1 MKKATVNLREHPLVK
16 KVDSFIRL
24 WDGKLT
30 QDLVLHPGDFG
41 LGKVPARLKP
51 DDATDMICGF
61 CSTGCSLRIHLK
73 DGQAINLS
81 PTTNYPVNLGMAC
94 PKGWEALTPLRSP
107 DRATTPY
114 LRNAAGH
121 FEPVDWDTALQ
132 VFTLR
137 FKAIQDKFGPDAI
150 AWLGTGQICTEE
162 LAFLGALAKFGM
174 GVLHGDG
181 NTRQCMATAATAY
194 KQSFGFDAPPYTYED
209 FEESDVLVFVGSN
222 PCIAHPIMWQ
232 RVCRNK
238 HRPEIIV
245 VDPRKTE
252 TAMAATQ
259 HYAIRPKSDLVL
271 LYGLANRL
279 IAEDGIDRDYID
291 QHTSGFEAFA
301 DFVTQFPRD
310 VVTAATGLSV
320 EQFEK
325 FAGTIHRGDRV
336 SFWWTMGVNQGH
348 EATRTAQAIINLALM
363 TGNIGRVG
371 TGANSI
377 TGQCN
382 AMGSR
387 LFSNTT
393 NLLAGHDFLKAE
405 DRAKIARILRIDVSR
420 IPDQNSL
427 AYDQIVEGIAKD
439 KIKGLWV
446 VATNSSHSWINQAR
460 FNEIVQKLDFLVV
473 QDMYFTTETAQRAH
487 LVLPAAGWGEKVGT
501 FINSERRIGLVKKV
515 SRAPG
520 HALSDFNI
528 FKLIAQYWG
537 CGKMFEKWSS
547 PESVF
552 QILKELS
559 RGQPCEITGIRDY
572 QMIDDAGG
580 IQWPLPDA
588 SHGAVGRSSRES
600 TIGFEQQRR
609 LFEDGLFYH
618 PDQKARFLFEAPR
631 EMPEPTDKEYPFLLL
646 TGRGTSSQ
654 WHTQTRTGKS
664 AVLKKL
670 YPDHIYVE
678 MNPLDA
684 EPLGIEANQKV
695 LVASRRAE
703 VAATVFLTSTVQVG
717 QLFIPM
723 HYSAANELTF
733 PAVDPYSRQ
742 PAYKACAVSVRPWRE
757 SGQVT

>member
-1 MKKATVNLREHPLVK
+1 MKKATAKMREHPLVQ
-16 KVDSFIRL
+16 KVESLIRQ

-30 QDLVLHPGDFG
+30 HDLVQRPGDFG

-51 DDATDMICGF
+51 DDTTDMICGF
-61 CSTGCSLRIHLK
+61 CSTGCSLRIHLR

-81 PTTNYPVNLGMAC
+81 PTTDYPVNLGMAC

-121 FEPVDWDTALQ
+121 LEPVDWDTALQ
-132 VFTLR
+132 VFAVR
-137 FKAIQDKFGPDAI
+137 FKAIQDKFGKEAV

-194 KQSFGFDAPPYTYED
+194 KQSFGFDAPPYTYKD

-222 PCIAHPIMWQ
+222 LCIAHPIMWQ
-232 RVCRNK
+232 RVCRNR

-259 HYAIRPKSDLVL
+259 HYAIQPKSDLIL

-279 IAEDGIDRDYID
+279 IEDGWVDRDYID
-291 QHTSGFEAFA
+291 RHTSGFDAFA
-301 DFVTQFPRD
+301 DFVAQFSAD
-310 VVTAATGLSV
+310 LVTESTGLSP
-320 EQFEK
+320 EQLRK
-325 FAGTIHRGDRV
+325 FADTIHRGRRV

-363 TGNIGRVG
+363 TGNMGRLG

-393 NLLAGHDFLKAE
+393 NLLGGHDFLKAE
-405 DRAKIARILRIDVSR
+405 DRAKIANILRIDVDR
-420 IPDQNSL
+420 IPNQNSL
-427 AYDQIVEGIAKD
+427 AYDQIVEGIAND
-439 KIKGLWV
+439 RIKGLWV
-446 VATNSSHSWINQAR
+446 VATNSSHSWINQR
-460 FNEIVQKLDFLVV
+460 GFNEIVKKLDFLVV
-473 QDMYFTTETAQRAH
+473 QDMYHTTETAQRAH
-487 LVLPAAGWGEKVGT
+487 LILPAAGWGEKVGT
-501 FINSERRIGLVKKV
+501 FINSERRIGLVKRV

-520 HALSDFNI
+520 QALSDFNI
-528 FKLIAQYWG
+528 FKLVAQYWG

-559 RGQPCEITGIRDY
+559 RNQPCEITGIRDY

-580 IQWPLPDA
+580 IQWPLVDRFAPSSAGEDA
-588 SHGAVGRSSRES
+588 PSNEES
-600 TIGFEQQRR
+600 TKSPEQERR

-618 PDQKARFLFEAPR
+618 QDKKAKFLFEAPR
-631 EMPEPTDKEYPFLLL
+631 KAPELTDKEYPFVLL

-670 YPDHIYVE
+670 YPNQIYVE
-678 MNPLDA
+678 MNPHDA
-684 EPLGIEANQKV
+684 EPLGIRANQKV
-695 LVASRRAE
+695 IVASRRSE
-703 VAATVFLTSTVQVG
+703 VTATAFLTTTVQRG
-717 QLFIPM
+717 HLFIPM

-733 PAVDPYSRQ
+733 PAFDPYSRQ
-742 PAYKACAVSVRPWRE
+742 PSYKSCAVSVTP
-757 SGQVT
+757 T

>member
-1 MKKATVNLREHPLVK
+1 MKKAKVNLREHPLVK

-174 GVLHGDG
+174 GILHGDG

-279 IAEDGIDRDYID
+279 IAEGGIDRAYID

-405 DRAKIARILRIDVSR
+405 DRAKIAQILRIDVNR

-427 AYDQIVEGIAKD
+427 AYDQIVEGIANH

>member
-1 MKKATVNLREHPLVK
+1 MKKAIAKFRQHPLFK
-16 KVDSFIRL
+16 KADSFLRR

-30 QDLVLHPGDFG
+30 QDLVLHPGKFG
-41 LGKVPARLKP
+41 LGKLPARLEP
-51 DDATDMICGF
+51 DNATDMVCGF
-61 CSTGCSLRIHLK
+61 CATGCSLTIHRK
-73 DGQAINLS
+73 DGHAINLS
-81 PTTNYPVNLGMAC
+81 PAINYPVNLGMAC

-107 DRATTPY
+107 DRAATPY
-114 LRNAAGH
+114 LRNADGH
-121 FEPVDWDTALQ
+121 LGPVDWDTALQ
-132 VFTLR
+132 IFTLR
-137 FKAIQDKFGPDAI
+137 FKAIQDKFGSDAV

-174 GVLHGDG
+174 GILHGDG

-194 KQSFGFDAPPYTYED
+194 KQSFGFDAPPYTYKD

-222 PCIAHPIMWQ
+222 LCIAHPIMWQ
-232 RVCRNK
+232 RVRRNK
-238 HRPEIIV
+238 HRPEVIV

-259 HYAIRPKSDLVL
+259 HYAIRPKSDLIL

-279 IAEDGIDRDYID
+279 IADGWIDRDYID
-291 QHTSGFEAFA
+291 RHTSGFEAFA
-301 DFVTQFPRD
+301 DFVAQFTAD
-310 VVTAATGLSV
+310 VVIEATGLNAK
-320 EQFEK
+320 QLEK
-325 FAGTIHRGDRV
+325 FAETIHRGSRV

-348 EATRTAQAIINLALM
+348 EATRTAEAIINLALM
-363 TGNIGRVG
+363 TGNIGRLG

-393 NLLAGHDFLKAE
+393 NMLGGHDFLSAE
-405 DRAKIARILRIDVSR
+405 DRAKIARILRIDVNR
-420 IPDQNSL
+420 IPSQNSL
-427 AYDQIVEGIAKD
+427 AYDQIVERMAND

-446 VATNSSHSWINQAR
+446 VATNSSHSWINQAK
-460 FNEIVQKLDFLVV
+460 FNEIVKKLDFLVV
-473 QDMYFTTETAQRAH
+473 QDMYFSTETAQRAH
-487 LVLPAAGWGEKVGT
+487 LILPAAGWGEKVGT
-501 FINSERRIGLVKKV
+501 FINSERRIGLVKRV
-515 SRAPG
+515 SRSPG
-520 HALSDFNI
+520 QALSDFNI
-528 FKLIAQYWG
+528 FKLVAQYWG

-580 IQWPLPDA
+580 IQWPLPDTSNHA
-588 SHGAVGRSSRES
+588 SARKDDPAQILAISVEP
-600 TIGFEQQRR
+600 ERR

-618 PDQKARFLFEAPR
+618 SDQKARFLFETPR
-631 EMPEPTDKEYPFLLL
+631 DVPEPTDKEYPFELL

-678 MNPLDA
+678 MNSLDA
-684 EPLGIEANQKV
+684 ETLSIEANQKV
-695 LVASRRAE
+695 LIASRRGQ
-703 VAATVFLTSTVQVG
+703 VTATAFITNTVQAG

-723 HYSAANELTF
+723 HYSVVNELTF
-733 PAVDPYSRQ
+733 PAFDPYSRQ
-742 PAYKACAVSVRPWRE
+742 PAYKACAVSVLPL
-757 SGQVT
+757 

>member
-1 MKKATVNLREHPLVK
+1 MKKAVARLRQHPAVK
-16 KVDSFIRL
+16 KADAFVRK

-30 QDLVLHPGDFG
+30 QDLVLHPGSFG

-73 DGQAINLS
+73 GGQAINLS

-107 DRATTPY
+107 DRAATPY

-121 FEPVDWDTALQ
+121 LEPVDWDTALQ

-137 FKAIQDKFGPDAI
+137 LKAIQDKFGRDAI

-162 LAFLGALAKFGM
+162 MAFLGALAKFGM
-174 GVLHGDG
+174 CIVHGDG

-194 KQSFGFDAPPYTYED
+194 KQSFGFDAPPYTYKD
-209 FEESDVLVFVGSN
+209 FEESDVLIFVGSN

-259 HYAIRPKSDLVL
+259 HYAIRPKSDLIL

-279 IAEDGIDRDYID
+279 IADAWINRDYID
-291 QHTSGFEAFA
+291 RHTSGFDAFA
-301 DFVTQFPRD
+301 EFVGQFTPD
-310 VVTAATGLSV
+310 VVTEASGLT
-320 EQFEK
+320 EGQLEK
-325 FAGTIHRGDRV
+325 FAETIHRGCRV

-348 EATRTAQAIINLALM
+348 EATRTAQAIVNLALM
-363 TGNIGRVG
+363 TGNIGRPG

-393 NLLAGHDFLKAE
+393 NLLAGHDFLNAE
-405 DRAKIARILRIDVSR
+405 DRTKIARILGFDVNR
-420 IPDQNSL
+420 VPDKNSW
-427 AYDQIVEGIAKD
+427 AYDQIVEGIAND

-446 VATNSSHSWINQAR
+446 IATNSSHSWVNQR
-460 FNEIVQKLDFLVV
+460 NFNEIVKKLDFLVV
-473 QDMYFTTETAQRAH
+473 QDMYHTTETAQRAH
-487 LVLPAAGWGEKVGT
+487 LILPAAGWGEKVGT

-520 HALSDFNI
+520 QALSDFNI
-528 FKLIAQYWG
+528 FKLVAQYWG

-547 PESVF
+547 PEAVF
-552 QILKELS
+552 QIMKELS
-559 RGQPCEITGIRDY
+559 RDQPCDITGIRDY
-572 QMIDDAGG
+572 RMIDDAGG
-580 IQWPLPDA
+580 IQWPLPDT
-588 SHGAVGRSSRES
+588 SMHTVPVSEDPSQEP
-600 TIGFEQQRR
+600 TISFEQERR

-618 PDQKARFLFEAPR
+618 SDKKARFLFEAPR
-631 EMPEPTDKEYPFLLL
+631 EVPEHSDEEYPFVLL

-670 YPDHIYVE
+670 YANNIYVE

-684 EPLGIEANQKV
+684 ERLGIRANQKAI
-695 LVASRRAE
+695 VASRRGKIT
-703 VAATVFLTSTVQVG
+703 VTVFITNTVQAK

-733 PAVDPYSRQ
+733 PAFDPYSRQ
-742 PAYKACAVSVRPWRE
+742 PSYKSCAVSV
-757 SGQVT
+757 TAL